1 MRTQTVLAETA
12 SVKADRMSPFTEGAT
27 KWARGLRA
35 IEAIGFDDR
44 WDAEAKKKLGGG

>member
-1 MRTQTVLAETA
+1 
-12 SVKADRMSPFTEGAT
+12 MSLLWFCGDLVRRSTFTEGAT